1 MDHSKYRRYIRMRF
15 PNSYMRHYKAHK
27 LDGNLGDRLKVVR
40 MKLDRMQDF
49 ELKDKTSL
57 ELLADYILA
66 EDHERGL
73 RIKQEPNVVP
83 QDDEEYPPLGEKALE
98 YHQREWVVG
107 APITFDEKKLAKVCE
122 ICLCKFIDSSRAKNA
137 KVCGQTCRDRKD
149 ELRKRADYNKSE
161 LGLQNEK
168 RLKRYRVRQDFEYPF
183 YSPLEIYELSCR
195 SEQIYEDKK
204 IERQAYKR
212 SEEYDEWKLHGKRK
226 RTWVS
231 DKFGELS
238 EKTFA
243 YQPTSRER
251 FAKNTED
258 KNGKVITR
266 TLNVD
271 VTEEQLEAEKW
282 ANVKKMRGL
291 GVLQPYKT
299 REIRDYTSENSAI

>member
-1 MDHSKYRRYIRMRF
+1 MDHNKYRSYLRMRF
-15 PNSYMRHYKAHK
+15 PNSYMRHYKAHL
-27 LDGNLGDRLKVVR
+27 LDGNLRERIRIAR

-49 ELKDKTSL
+49 DIKDTDSL

-73 RIKQEPNVVP
+73 SLKREANEVS
-83 QDDEEYPPLGEKALE
+83 QDNEEYPPLGEGAQE
-98 YHQREWVVG
+98 YHLREWVTG
-107 APITFDEKKLAKVCE
+107 APITFAEKRLTKVCE
-122 ICLCKFIDSSRAKNA
+122 VCRCKFIDSSRAKNA
-137 KVCGQTCRDRKD
+137 KVCGQTCREKKD
-149 ELRKRADYNKSE
+149 ALRKRADYNKSE

-183 YSPLEIYELSCR
+183 YSPLEMYELASR
-195 SEQIYEDKK
+195 SEQIFEDKK

-226 RTWVS
+226 RGWVS

-251 FAKNTED
+251 FAKD
-258 KNGKVITR
+258 NGNQNGEVIVR
-266 TLNVD
+266 TLGVD
-271 VTEEQLEAEKW
+271 VTEEQLDAEKW